1 MTLLLVCNLNCY
13 FVFVSEVLEEDQQLL
28 LQPTSVSLSKKK
40 IDKMNLA
47 GYYIKAACTCSSIG

>member
-28 LQPTSVSLSKKK
+28 LQPTVLLKLKKDV
-40 IDKMNLA
+40 DKLQ
-47 GYYIKAACTCSSIG
+47 KAWYPS